1 MNRRRIARRVGVA
14 AFVAVAGAC
23 ASARGS
29 APSLDPVERARA
41 DSARLPYTVADIQF
55 MTGMIHHHGQAIAMS
70 RLATA
75 NGAGASVRTLAAR
88 IINAQTDEI
97 ALMQQWLRDR
107 RQPAP
112 EPNPAGMRM
121 TMGGVE
127 HDMLMPGMLTDA
139 QMKEL
144 EKARGGDFDQRF
156 LELMI
161 YHHRGA
167 VTMVNELLDARGAA
181 LDETVFKIA
190 ADISADQQTEIG
202 RMLQMLV
209 VRD

>member
-1 MNRRRIARRVGVA
+1 MTDPLAKRILADLEDYKADRGAVDSQWERLRKLFWPQRSSFVSSSETQGQRDRRTTVNLMGAQ
-14 AFVAVAGAC
+14 AVVDITDYTM
-23 ASARGS
+23 AS
-29 APSLDPVERARA
+29 
-41 DSARLPYTVADIQF
+41 
-55 MTGMIHHHGQAIAMS
+55 
-70 RLATA
+70 
-75 NGAGASVRTLAAR
+75 

-112 EPNPAGMRM
+112 EPSPAGMRM

-127 HDMLMPGMLTDA
+127 HDMLMPGMLTDV
-139 QMKEL
+139 QMKDL
-144 EKARGGDFDQRF
+144 EKARGGDFEQRF

-167 VTMVNELLDARGAA
+167 VTMVNELLAARGAA

-202 RMLQMLV
+202 RMQQMLL

>member
-1 MNRRRIARRVGVA
+1 MRSVGLATVVA
-14 AFVAVAGAC
+14 LAGAC
-23 ASARGS
+23 VSARS
-29 APSLDPVERARA
+29 SSPSLDPVERARA
-41 DSARLPYTVADIQF
+41 DSVRLPYTAADIHF
-55 MTGMIHHHGQAIAMS
+55 MTGMIHHHGQAIVMS
-70 RLATA
+70 KLAAT
-75 NGAGASVRTLAAR
+75 NGAGPSVRTLAAR
-88 IINAQTDEI
+88 IINAQTDEV
-97 ALMQQWLRDR
+97 ALMQQWLRER

-127 HDMLMPGMLTDA
+127 HDMLMPGMLTDVE
-139 QMKEL
+139 MKDL
-144 EKARGGDFDQRF
+144 EKARGSDFEQRF

-161 YHHRGA
+161 FHHRGA
-167 VTMVNELLDARGAA
+167 VAMVNELLGARGAA

-202 RMLQMLV
+202 RMQQMLL

>member
-1 MNRRRIARRVGVA
+1 MTWKHAVGIAGNA
-14 AFVAVAGAC
+14 AVLVLAGAC
-23 ASARGS
+23 AGARQPT
-29 APSLDPVERARA
+29 PSTDSVARVRA
-41 DSARLPYTVADIQF
+41 DSVRNPYTAADIQF

-70 RLATA
+70 KLAPA
-75 NGAGASVRTLAAR
+75 NGATASVRTLAAR

-97 ALMQQWLRDR
+97 SLIQQWLRER

-112 EPNPAGMRM
+112 EPSPAGMRM
-121 TMGGVE
+121 VVGGVE

-144 EKARGGDFDQRF
+144 ESAKGGDFDQRF

-167 VTMVNELLDARGAA
+167 VAMVKELLDSRGAA
-181 LDETVFKIA
+181 LDETVFKLA

-202 RMLQMLV
+202 RMQQMLI